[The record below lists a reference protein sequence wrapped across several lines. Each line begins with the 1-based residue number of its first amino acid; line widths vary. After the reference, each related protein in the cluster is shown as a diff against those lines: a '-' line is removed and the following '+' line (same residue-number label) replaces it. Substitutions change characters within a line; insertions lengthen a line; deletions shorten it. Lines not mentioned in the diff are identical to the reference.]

1 MHSLIELKI
10 INAVLDGLK
19 LIVYLNDGRIIIYPM
34 AGMDWITD
42 APEEVRST
50 FTVDEWEIYWEAIDD
65 GLTLEHILSPKP
77 RVDFTVE
84 PAPNWHNFQVVIDR
98 MNENE
103 VGLEERVQRGS
114 KTKFLAAM
122 ANVADVEPPDIRD
135 RVPTPFGSF
144 YIMKIKPDL

>member
-1 MHSLIELKI
+1 MHSLIELEI

-42 APEEVRST
+42 ASEDQRSAY
-50 FTVDEWEIYWEAIDD
+50 TVDEWEIYWEAIDD

-84 PAPNWHNFQVVIDR
+84 PAPNWQNFQVINDKVDK
-98 MNENE
+98 NE
-103 VGLEERVQRGS
+103 VGLEERTRRGS
-114 KTKFLAAM
+114 KPKFSDAM
-122 ANVADVEPPDIRD
+122 ANVADVETPDERD
-135 RVPTPFGSF
+135 R
-144 YIMKIKPDL
+144 IPDHILSTLAYS

>member
-19 LIVYLNDGRIIIYPM
+19 LIVYLNDGRIVIYPM

-42 APEEVRST
+42 ASEEVRST

-77 RVDFTVE
+77 RVDFTLE
-84 PAPNWHNFQVVIDR
+84 PSPNWKNFQIVVDKV
-98 MNENE
+98 NKNE
-103 VGLEERVQRGS
+103 VGLEECERQGS
-114 KTKFLAAM
+114 RTKSLAAM
-122 ANVADVEPPDIRD
+122 TNVTDVEPPDIRD
-135 RVPTPFGSF
+135 RITR
-144 YIMKIKPDL
+144 